1 MAEKFSNN
9 GKKDNLTG
17 EVREYIKKRV
27 QLLTL
32 TISEQV
38 SHMIADSFQRM
49 LGMFVLSFALFF
61 LWFAVGFFLG
71 EVIGSISAGFAIA
84 SIPLFLLGFILMNRK
99 SKTLTE
105 KIQTQLISKVLDDL
119 DIDTDEKGEPKKIE
133 GKKIGQ
139 E

>member
-1 MAEKFSNN
+1 MKEQFGNN
-9 GKKDNLTG
+9 GKKSSLSG
-17 EVREYIKKRV
+17 EVREYIEKRI

-38 SHMIADSFQRM
+38 SHIIADSFQRM
-49 LGMFVLSFALFF
+49 LGMFVLIFALFF
-61 LWFAVGFFLG
+61 LWFAVGFFVG
-71 EVIGSISAGFAIA
+71 ELIGSISAGFAIA
-84 SIPLFLLGFILMNRK
+84 SIPLFLLGFFLMNRK

-105 KIQTQLISKVLDDL
+105 KIQAQLISKVLDDL
-119 DIDTDEKGEPKKIE
+119 GIDADQKREPKKIE